1 MEKGKHPAYAGYLI
15 HERNRDVNIAQ
26 LLQTCFR
33 SIFRNRMR
41 SLLTSLG
48 VIIGVGSV
56 IIMVALGEGSQR
68 AIEERISAMGTNLLQ
83 VMPRRQTSR
92 SGQNVMMRM
101 NAFTK
106 KDIAKLKDESS
117 FAGAVSGVVQTNANV
132 TGGEGNVQVN
142 VQGVEPAFRIARNYA
157 MADGVFFGDED
168 MVNRNTVALLG
179 PTTAKNLFG
188 AAENAMSRQIRIG
201 TTYFTVVGL
210 LESKGAG
217 MGGNDQDDIILIPM
231 DTAMTRLS
239 NSQNINMI
247 FISVVSKEYM
257 DAAKTET
264 ELILRESRKIAE
276 GMQPDF
282 EVFSMGEMID
292 MASATSKTLTTLLAA
307 IAGVSLLVGGIGI
320 MNIMLV
326 SVTERTREIGIRMA
340 VGGRKRDILFQFLA
354 ESVIL
359 SLMGGILG
367 IGMAFLA
374 CRILEMLGIPT
385 SVNPLIVG
393 ASTLFAALVGIIFGY
408 YPALKAA
415 RLYPIDALRYE

>member
-1 MEKGKHPAYAGYLI
+1 MAAA
-15 HERNRDVNIAQ
+15 NNFMNIVQ
-26 LLQTCFR
+26 LLQTCLR

-68 AIEERISAMGTNLLQ
+68 VIESRITAMGTNLLQ
-83 VMPRRQTSR
+83 IMPRRQINR
-92 SGQNVMMRM
+92 SGQNTIMRM

-106 KDIAKLKDESS
+106 KDIQKLRDEST
-117 FAGAVSGVVQTNANV
+117 FTAAVSGVVNSNANV
-132 TGGEGNVQVN
+132 TAGEGSAQVQIM
-142 VQGVEPAFRIARNYA
+142 GVEPDFSIARNYRINA
-157 MADGVFFGDED
+157 GAFFDDED
-168 MVNRNTVALLG
+168 MRLRNRVAVLG
-179 PTTAKNLFG
+179 RTTAKNLFG
-188 AAENAMSRQIRIG
+188 DADRALSGQIRIG
-201 TTYFTVVGL
+201 TVYFTVIGL

-217 MGGNDQDDIILIPM
+217 FGGNDQDDVVMVPL
-231 DTAMTRLS
+231 DTAMTRLN
-239 NSQNINMI
+239 NSRNINMI
-247 FISVVSKEYM
+247 VMSVISKEYM
-257 DAAKTET
+257 DAALKEAR
-264 ELILRESRKIAE
+264 LILCESRGISDEANA
-276 GMQPDF
+276 DF
-282 EVFSMGEMID
+282 DIMNQADMID

-340 VGGRKRDILFQFLA
+340 VGGRKRDILFQFLT

-367 IGMAFLA
+367 IGLAFLA
-374 CRILEMLGIPT
+374 CRILQAAGIPT
-385 SVNPLIVG
+385 AINPLIVAG
-393 ASTLFAALVGIIFGY
+393 SAIFAAFVGVVFGY